1 MKRFKLAVLG
11 LNQGAKAARDA
22 LESAD
27 FELVAVAG
35 FGEQAEAIAAEV
47 NAPLFED
54 YHELLK
60 NVDLDAVVI
69 ALPNNLHWPAT
80 EAALKAGIKNIL
92 LEKPIADSVEDARK
106 IIDACKEAGANLLIG
121 HQRRSSATTLFLK
134 KFIKEGNLG
143 DIVGLQISATY
154 AKPDSYYTGWHTTTG
169 PLLINAIHDVD
180 DLHYIT
186 GMQVKSVYAAS
197 RNSIRGGEIEDST
210 SVLFELEEGPTC
222 TYFLSDGTPAPWG
235 YDMAAQE
242 MHFFDCC
249 PGENSMRV
257 FGTKGSFGLPNMDFY
272 YYLPERYGWSEPLQK
287 KHFEVGRPDP
297 ATATLAHF
305 GDLCAGRETVP
316 RCSGEEGLATLKV
329 IQAILKSADE
339 HRIVEIND

>member
-106 IIDACKEAGANLLIG
+106 IIDA
-121 HQRRSSATTLFLK
+121 
-134 KFIKEGNLG
+134 
-143 DIVGLQISATY
+143 
-154 AKPDSYYTGWHTTTG
+154 
-169 PLLINAIHDVD
+169 
-180 DLHYIT
+180 
-186 GMQVKSVYAAS
+186 
-197 RNSIRGGEIEDST
+197 
-210 SVLFELEEGPTC
+210 
-222 TYFLSDGTPAPWG
+222 
-235 YDMAAQE
+235 
-242 MHFFDCC
+242 
-249 PGENSMRV
+249 
-257 FGTKGSFGLPNMDFY
+257 
-272 YYLPERYGWSEPLQK
+272 
-287 KHFEVGRPDP
+287 
-297 ATATLAHF
+297 
-305 GDLCAGRETVP
+305 
-316 RCSGEEGLATLKV
+316 
-329 IQAILKSADE
+329 
-339 HRIVEIND
+339 

>member
-121 HQRRSSATTLFLK
+121 HQRRSSATTLFRLSSK
-134 KFIKEGNLG
+134 K
-143 DIVGLQISATY
+143 
-154 AKPDSYYTGWHTTTG
+154 
-169 PLLINAIHDVD
+169 
-180 DLHYIT
+180 
-186 GMQVKSVYAAS
+186 
-197 RNSIRGGEIEDST
+197 
-210 SVLFELEEGPTC
+210 
-222 TYFLSDGTPAPWG
+222 
-235 YDMAAQE
+235 
-242 MHFFDCC
+242 
-249 PGENSMRV
+249 
-257 FGTKGSFGLPNMDFY
+257 
-272 YYLPERYGWSEPLQK
+272 
-287 KHFEVGRPDP
+287 
-297 ATATLAHF
+297 
-305 GDLCAGRETVP
+305 ET
-316 RCSGEEGLATLKV
+316 
-329 IQAILKSADE
+329 
-339 HRIVEIND
+339 